1 MSQIADNTFS
11 DHTPVMRQYLRVK
24 SEHPDVLVF
33 YRMGD
38 FYELFYDDARKA
50 ARLMD
55 ITLTQ
60 RGQSGGNAIPMAG
73 VPYHQLDNYLAKL
86 VKLGESVAI
95 CEQIGDPATSKG
107 PVERKVV
114 RIVTPGTLTDE
125 ALLEERRDN
134 LVAAV
139 HAAPAGYGI
148 AALDLGSGRFTVLE
162 VGGEEALLGE
172 LERLRPAELLYAE
185 DALLPKAAR
194 SRNGGRPR
202 PPWHFDAE
210 TARRLLTAQFRTRDL
225 AGFGAEGLDAAV
237 TAAGALLQYVQ
248 ETQRTALPHL
258 TGLTVERRDDALILD
273 AATRR
278 NLELE
283 MSLVG
288 RHELTLAGVMDR
300 SVTPMGSRLLRRWLN
315 RPLRDHGELKNR
327 YHCIATLMEGHHHEP
342 LRERLNGIGDVERIL
357 ARVALKSARPRDL
370 GQLRYTLAELPALQR
385 SLASL
390 DTPLLQR
397 LGQELGQHPDLHVL
411 LQKALVE
418 NPPALAREGGIFAE
432 GYDLELDELRHINRD
447 ADSFLADLENRE
459 RLRSGISTLK
469 VNYNRVHGFYIEVG
483 RSHADKMPSDYIRR
497 QTLKGVER
505 YITPELKA
513 FEDKALSAQERSL
526 ARERQ
531 LYDAL
536 LDKLIE
542 RLGDLQRT
550 ATGLATLDVLANLT
564 ERAVSLRL
572 AAPELTE
579 KSELHIEGGRHLVVE
594 QVIDTPFVP
603 NDLKLDDAR
612 RMLVITGPNMGGKST
627 YMRQTALIAILAHI
641 GSFVPATRAVLG
653 PVDRIFTRIG
663 ASDDLAGGRSTFMVE
678 MVETANIL
686 NNATDQSLVLMDE
699 IGRGT
704 STYDGMSLAWAAA
717 SHIAR
722 NLKSFTLF
730 ATHYFE
736 LTALPELVPGV
747 ANVHLDATEHAH
759 ELVFLHA
766 VKEGPADRSYGLQV
780 AALAGIPKTVIEQA
794 KGYLARLESA
804 QRQPKAELQPQQQG
818 LFTAP
823 PSAVEEKL
831 KSVDPDKLSP
841 KEALE
846 LLYELKKVSKHD

>member
-1 MSQIADNTFS
+1 MNQSADNTFS
-11 DHTPVMRQYLRVK
+11 EHTPMMRQYLRAK
-24 SEHPDVLVF
+24 AEHPGVLLF

-50 ARLMD
+50 SRLMD

-60 RGQSGGNAIPMAG
+60 RGQSAGSAIPMAG

-114 RIVTPGTLTDE
+114 RIVTPGTVTDE

-139 HAAPAGYGI
+139 HVAPASYGL
-148 AALDLGSGRFTVLE
+148 AALDLGSGRFTILE
-162 VGGEEALLGE
+162 VSGEEALLGE

-185 DALLPKAAR
+185 DALLPKAAQ
-194 SRNGGRPR
+194 SRNGGRAR
-202 PPWHFDAE
+202 PPWHFDAA
-210 TARRLLTAQFRTRDL
+210 TATRLLTAQFRTRDL

-258 TGLTVERRDDALILD
+258 TGLNVERRDDALILD

-283 MSLVG
+283 LSLVG
-288 RHELTLAGVMDR
+288 RHEFTLAGVMDR
-300 SVTPMGSRLLRRWLN
+300 SVTPMGGRLLRRWLN
-315 RPLRDHGELKNR
+315 RPLRDHAELKNR
-327 YHCIATLMEGHHHEP
+327 FHCISTLIEDRRYEP

-385 SLASL
+385 SLSSL
-390 DTPLLQR
+390 DTPILKKLV
-397 LGQELGQHPDLHVL
+397 QELGEHPDLYEL
-411 LQKALVE
+411 LKKALVAD
-418 NPPALAREGGIFAE
+418 PPALAREGGIFAE
-432 GYDLELDELRHINRD
+432 GYDAELDELRHINRD
-447 ADSFLADLENRE
+447 ADAFLADLENRE
-459 RLRSGISTLK
+459 KARSGIATLK

-483 RSHADKMPSDYIRR
+483 RSHADKVPADYIRR
-497 QTLKGVER
+497 QTLKGAER

-526 ARERQ
+526 ARERS

-542 RLGDLQRT
+542 RLNDMQRT
-550 ATGLATLDVLANLT
+550 ALGLATLDVLANLA
-564 ERAVSLRL
+564 ERAVALRL
-572 AAPELTE
+572 VAPEL
-579 KSELHIEGGRHLVVE
+579 SSIPELVIEAGRHLVVE

-641 GSFVPATRAVLG
+641 GSFVPASRAVIG
-653 PVDRIFTRIG
+653 PLDRIFTRIG

-678 MVETANIL
+678 MVESANIL

-722 NLKSFTLF
+722 EVRAFTLF

-736 LTALPELVPGV
+736 LTALADLMPGV

-759 ELVFLHA
+759 ELVFLHS

-780 AALAGIPKTVIEQA
+780 AALAGIPKAVIAQA
-794 KGYLARLESA
+794 KEYLARLESA
-804 QRQPKAELQPQQQG
+804 QREPKEKPAAQQQIG

-823 PSAVEEKL
+823 SSAVEEKL

-846 LLYELKKVSKHD
+846 LLYELKKKL

>member
-1 MSQIADNTFS
+1 
-11 DHTPVMRQYLRVK
+11 
-24 SEHPDVLVF
+24 
-33 YRMGD
+33 
-38 FYELFYDDARKA
+38 
-50 ARLMD
+50 
-55 ITLTQ
+55 
-60 RGQSGGNAIPMAG
+60 
-73 VPYHQLDNYLAKL
+73 
-86 VKLGESVAI
+86 
-95 CEQIGDPATSKG
+95 
-107 PVERKVV
+107 
-114 RIVTPGTLTDE
+114 
-125 ALLEERRDN
+125 EERRDN
-134 LVAAV
+134 LLAAV
-139 HAAPAGYGI
+139 HAGNPHYGL

-162 VGGEEALLGE
+162 LAGEEALLGE

-185 DALLPKAAR
+185 DALLPRAAQQ
-194 SRNGGRPR
+194 RNGGRPR
-202 PPWHFDAE
+202 PPWHFDIE
-210 TARRLLTAQFRTRDL
+210 TAARLLTAQFRTRDL
-225 AGFGAEGLDAAV
+225 AGFGAEGLDAAI

-283 MSLVG
+283 TSLVG
-288 RHELTLAGVMDR
+288 RHEFTLAGVMDR

-315 RPLRDHGELKNR
+315 RPLRDHALLKQR
-327 YHCIATLMEGHHHEP
+327 YHCIATLMEQRRYEP
-342 LRERLNGIGDVERIL
+342 LQERLNGIGDVERIL

-370 GQLRYTLAELPALQR
+370 GQLRYTLGELPALRQ
-385 SLASL
+385 SLAGL
-390 DTPLLQR
+390 DTPLLKA
-397 LGQELGQHPDLHVL
+397 LSQELGQHPDLHEL
-411 LQKALVE
+411 LNKALVE

-432 GYDLELDELRHINRD
+432 GYDAELDELRHINRD
-447 ADSFLADLENRE
+447 ADAFLQDLENRE
-459 RLRSGISTLK
+459 KLRSGIATLK

-483 RSHADKMPSDYIRR
+483 RTHADKVPADYIRR

-542 RLGDLQRT
+542 RLADLQRT
-550 ATGLATLDVLANLT
+550 ATALATLDVVANLA

-572 AAPELTE
+572 TAPELTE
-579 KSELHIEGGRHLVVE
+579 APELRIEGGRHLVVE

-603 NDLKLDDAR
+603 NDLRLDDAR

-641 GSFVPATRAVLG
+641 GSFVPAAKAVIG
-653 PVDRIFTRIG
+653 PLDRIFTRIG

-686 NNATDQSLVLMDE
+686 NNATANSLVLMDE

-722 NLKSFTLF
+722 NLRAFTLF

-736 LTALPELVPGV
+736 LTALPELIPGI

-759 ELVFLHA
+759 ELVFLHS

-780 AALAGIPKTVIEQA
+780 AALAGIPKQVITQA
-794 KGYLARLESA
+794 REYLVRLESA
-804 QRQPKAELQPQQQG
+804 QRQPKEQLQPQQQG
-818 LFTAP
+818 LFTAA
-823 PSAVEEKL
+823 PSAVEERL
-831 KSVDPDKLSP
+831 KGVDPDKLSP

-846 LLYELKKVSKHD
+846 LLYQLKKL